1 MMGIKERDEIL
12 SQVVLKLFDL
22 LLEKEFDYDITQQ
35 LILNYFQN
43 YEIDEMSKDMDI
55 LEGAPDWA
63 LFSLYDHESSE
74 IYLEQ
79 SKTAFENYLCNVNSE
94 I

>member
-1 MMGIKERDEIL
+1 MMNDDEFRQDYYVEFNTEKHSSDSITLNLMMGIKERDEIL

-43 YEIDEMSKDMDI
+43 YEIDEMTKDMDI
-55 LEGAPDWA
+55 L
-63 LFSLYDHESSE
+63 
-74 IYLEQ
+74 
-79 SKTAFENYLCNVNSE
+79 
-94 I
+94 